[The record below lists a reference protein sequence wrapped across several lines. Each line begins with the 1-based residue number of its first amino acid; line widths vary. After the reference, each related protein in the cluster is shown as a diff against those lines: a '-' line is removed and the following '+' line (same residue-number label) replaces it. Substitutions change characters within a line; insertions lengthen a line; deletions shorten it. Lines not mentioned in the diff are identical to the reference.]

1 VKFRPETTT
10 SERQLALAL
19 AATGRAASLDEL
31 SAWRKDGLLPPMAS
45 KGLGP
50 SRGKSYYWRE
60 ENILQQ
66 AQAACD
72 AMRRHGRTDHALV
85 TLFLSGFAVPPAQLR
100 RAWQHH
106 ARLRRPP
113 AMRIARDKGATG
125 ALMDMAADSLLLRV
139 ALCIGSAIETDD
151 DRQRPPIMALLNRA
165 LSKLG
170 LARHGANDSALADQ
184 LCHLLNIIGSVLDTS
199 DLVREAS
206 DNDLHC
212 AQRHLGI
219 AMTFLRDCADPSEPA
234 VETLG
239 RQMFLF
245 LLTLLRSGQTRIL
258 DRIMA
263 HLEGAGWQAALLP
276 ARNHSISA

>member
-1 VKFRPETTT
+1 MKFRPETTT

-19 AATGRAASLDEL
+19 AATGRAASLEEL

-85 TLFLSGFAVPPAQLR
+85 TLFLSGFAVPSAQLR
-100 RAWQHH
+100 RAWQHR
-106 ARLRRPP
+106 AKLRRPP
-113 AMRIARDKGATG
+113 ATRVGREKGRAG
-125 ALMDMAADSLLLRV
+125 GLMDMGADSLLLQA
-139 ALCIGSAIETDD
+139 ALCIGAAVEIDD
-151 DRQRPPIMALLNRA
+151 DRQRNAIMTLLHRA
-165 LSKLG
+165 LEKLG
-170 LARHGANDSALADQ
+170 LARHGANDSTLADQ
-184 LCHLLNIIGSVLDTS
+184 LCHLLNIIGSVLDSS

-206 DNDLHC
+206 DEDLRQ

-219 AMTFLRDCADPSEPA
+219 AMALLDDCDEPPEPV
-234 VETLG
+234 VEILG
-239 RQMFLF
+239 RQLFLF
-245 LLTLLRSGQTRIL
+245 LLALHRSGQIQTL
-258 DRIMA
+258 DRLMA
-263 HLEGAGWQAALLP
+263 RLEGISWQGFSRPARSLALP
-276 ARNHSISA
+276 A